1 MRILEGIFFLS
12 LATTAHIGAFWIS
25 PQQTNTASDNTL
37 AAKIIKLESASVE
50 QVTLLQAWEKNPGIP
65 LQTPKMFSLKIN
77 HDLLPEPNQSLS
89 QSDER
94 PPMNFPIITQDLSI
108 YHSTIPTLEYT
119 KPLSVNVKL
128 SSPELK
134 PPKSHA
140 ITNQNLAPLVK
151 ILSAKPLIRILN
163 QKILIPSALPELA
176 VQQVQSPPTFTPST
190 SAAAGT
196 AQLADKKKSSKT
208 LNGGTNALRAKWG
221 AEIYKK
227 VSQTMRYPRY
237 SKDSGTVTLY
247 ILLATTGKLLNVEI
261 MRSSGSPS
269 LNDAALKAVRRAGS
283 FAKAPKGLHDRSYQ
297 FKLSLHFNR

>member
-12 LATTAHIGAFWIS
+12 LATSAHIGAFWIS
-25 PQQTNTASDNTL
+25 PQQTNTASENTL
-37 AAKIIKLESASVE
+37 ATEIIKLESASVE
-50 QVTLLQAWEKNPGIP
+50 QVTLLQAWEKNPDIS
-65 LQTPKMFSLKIN
+65 LQTPKIFSMKIN
-77 HDLLPEPNQSLS
+77 HDLLPKLNQSLS
-89 QSDER
+89 QADER
-94 PPMNFPIITQDLSI
+94 PRMNFPMITQDLSI
-108 YHSTIPTLEYT
+108 YHSTIPTLEYI
-119 KPLSVNVKL
+119 KPLSVNAKL
-128 SSPELK
+128 SSPE

-140 ITNQNLAPLVK
+140 TTNQNLTPLAK
-151 ILSAKPLIRILN
+151 ILSVKPLIRTLN

-283 FAKAPKGLHDRSYQ
+283 FAKAPKGLQDRSYQ
-297 FKLSLHFNR
+297 FKLSLNFNR